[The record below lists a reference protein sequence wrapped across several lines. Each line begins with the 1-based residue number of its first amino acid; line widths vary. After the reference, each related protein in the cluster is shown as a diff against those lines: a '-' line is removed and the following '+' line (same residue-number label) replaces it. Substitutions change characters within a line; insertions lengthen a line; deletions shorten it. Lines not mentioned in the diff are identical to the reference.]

1 MPRNPHRTRS
11 AEVSGKAGGSRAMD
25 AFGRIFELL
34 GRTADGTSDPSEVRE
49 KFSDLV
55 RLAGRVRQLEK
66 RLGRK
71 GVAELSPY
79 LRSLLR
85 LVSKPRVVAPAFLQ
99 KAANF

>member
-1 MPRNPHRTRS
+1 V
-11 AEVSGKAGGSRAMD
+11 EKSGKVGGSGATD

-34 GRTADGTSDPSEVRE
+34 GRTAEGKSDSSEVRGR
-49 KFSDLV
+49 FSDLV

-66 RLGRK
+66 RLSKRGA
-71 GVAELSPY
+71 AELSPY

-85 LVSKPRVVAPAFLQ
+85 LVSKPRVVAPTFLQ